1 MVTCVTRSELP
12 SYKVKIK
19 YSVWLLIGYLLVTCY
34 NQTSSPSIS
43 EVLKKSS
50 VLHRMTLAMP
60 ILPICGMA

>member
-19 YSVWLLIGYLLVTCY
+19 YSVWLLIGYSLVTCY

-60 ILPICGMA
+60 ILPIWGMA